1 MSIRDETED
10 VSELSW
16 VRGDVVEGLLLT
28 LEAAE
33 VEEGRSGRLGVD
45 MERPEGA
52 RRRSDYNKIDI
63 TSAELAEHHTIGATQ
78 KVKTNL
84 IGLPVSRGDGMIM
97 TGRGDNIGFDQ

>member
-10 VSELSW
+10 VCELSW

-28 LEAAE
+28 LEAVE

-52 RRRSDYNKIDI
+52 RRRS
-63 TSAELAEHHTIGATQ
+63 G
-78 KVKTNL
+78 
-84 IGLPVSRGDGMIM
+84 
-97 TGRGDNIGFDQ
+97 